1 MTASIPYPNLRPI
14 VMKAY
19 NTHLIRTFGNQLRQ
33 VRSAAALIELAKSIP
48 APDFETAEGWRT
60 EPPFPG
66 LGETPEEMPD
76 GWRMIC
82 ASRLFS
88 GNVELGV
95 IYMNLYSGKPVSCFL
110 SPPGTDIPA
119 TYTAIASK

>member
-1 MTASIPYPNLRPI
+1 MSASIPYVALRPI

-19 NTHLIRTFGNQLRQ
+19 TAHLIRRFGNQLRT
-33 VRSAAALIELAKSIP
+33 VRSAEALIELARSIP
-48 APDFETAEGWRT
+48 APDFEAAEGWRT
-60 EPPFPG
+60 EPQFPG
-66 LGETPEEMPD
+66 LGEKPEEMPD

-82 ASRLFS
+82 ASRLYS

-95 IYMNLYSGKPVSCFL
+95 IYMNFYCGKPLSVFL

-119 TYTAIASK
+119 EYTAIVP

>member
-1 MTASIPYPNLRPI
+1 MSASIPYPNLRPI

-19 NTHLIRTFGNQLRQ
+19 TAHLIQTFGNQLRV
-33 VRSAAALIELAKSIP
+33 VRSADGLIELAKTIP
-48 APDFETAEGWRT
+48 IPEFEAAEGWRT
-60 EPPFPG
+60 VPQFPG
-66 LGETPEEMPD
+66 MGEKPEEMPD

-82 ASRLFS
+82 ASRLYS

-95 IYMNLYSGKPVSCFL
+95 IYMNFYSGKPLSVFL

-119 TYTAIASK
+119 EYTPITG